1 MKDLAFTLEQRKHLD
16 MQFLAS
22 SSVVIRHQ
30 KGSDEFLR
38 MFKMGSFP
46 IDTLAGWAHDKDILS
61 GIDVLGNETLYLFT
75 GNCSEGGVAEIA
87 PGERRNGP
95 PEIVN
100 RGKLPDLLSQPV
112 IFDQYYT
119 APQCHFAFPRQD
131 YPSA

>member
-1 MKDLAFTLEQRKHLD
+1 MKDLAFTLEQREQLD
-16 MQFLAS
+16 FQFLAS
-22 SSVVIRHQ
+22 SSVAISHQ

-61 GIDVLGNETLYLFT
+61 GIDVLGNETLYLLT
-75 GNCSEGGVAEIA
+75 GNCSEGGVAETA
-87 PGERRNGP
+87 PGERRTGP

-112 IFDQYYT
+112 IFDQYY
-119 APQCHFAFPRQD
+119 AASQ
-131 YPSA
+131 